1 MKSIEN
7 LVKIL
12 KLGHETFERK
22 RLALVL
28 KISTNTSLGIASNI
42 NLPFLVAA
50 VLRNGKEQFLCPVVG
65 ENKPRLQDIMCDL
78 SYTSYKNKILR
89 AGIVGSPPYFII
101 QEQKTDGVDV
111 KFLKFLTEKKNL
123 QLNIII
129 PKTDALSLDMVC
141 MKKSSFKPFFPKYTM
156 IYHTKNILF

>member
-7 LVKIL
+7 LVQIL
-12 KLGHETFERK
+12 KLGHETFEKK
-22 RLALVL
+22 RLAVVL

-89 AGIVGSPPYFII
+89 AGIYGSPPYFTI
-101 QEQKTDGVDV
+101 QGQKTDGVDV

-123 QLNIII
+123 KLNIII
-129 PKTDALSLDMVC
+129 PKSGRAALDAV
-141 MKKSSFKPFFPKYTM
+141 
-156 IYHTKNILF
+156 